1 MYLIVL
7 IHELGHITMA
17 LIFKY
22 KIIKINIYPFGGYT
36 IFESNINTP
45 FKSEF
50 MVFLGGILFQ
60 TIFFIIT
67 KQVMDNSSYIY
78 KLIEN
83 YNTSILMFNLIPIM
97 PLDGGKLI
105 NILLNKILPFKKSHI
120 FTIYISYIFI
130 LVLLIFSLKNINLL
144 LMIILLLILLIKE
157 HKRHNLIFNMFLIE
171 RYIKN
176 ITFKNINFIKKNNL
190 KYMKKYKK
198 NIFIINNKYID
209 EKEMMINR
217 FNY

>member
-1 MYLIVL
+1 MYLIVF
-7 IHELGHITMA
+7 IHEIGHITMA

-22 KIIKINIYPFGGYT
+22 KIKKINIYPFGGYT

-45 FKSEF
+45 FIAEF

-60 TIFFIIT
+60 TIFFLISRELL
-67 KQVMDNSSYIY
+67 DNSSYIY

-83 YNTSILMFNLIPIM
+83 YNLSILIFNLIPII
-97 PLDGGKLI
+97 PLDGSKVL
-105 NILLNKILPFKKSHI
+105 NIFLNKIFSFKKAHLI
-120 FTIYISYIFI
+120 TIYISYITT
-130 LVLLIFSLKNINLL
+130 LVLIILSLKNINLV
-144 LMIILLLILLIKE
+144 LMIFLLIILVIKE
-157 HKRHNLIFNMFLIE
+157 HKSHYIIFNMFLIE

-176 ITFKNINFIKKNNL
+176 ITFKNNNFIKNKKL
-190 KYMKKYKK
+190 KYMKKYSN

-209 EKEMMINR
+209 EKEMLINR